1 MNFLKTLENGKLYR
15 QNIQKE
21 ISTPLINPQTLLTP
35 FF

>member
-21 ISTPLINPQTLLTP
+21 ISTPLINPQNLINS